1 MFILLFFDFVKLAKL
16 SKEEEQELYNKL
28 QKEIQK
34 SFEKAIKEHT
44 KFMQENYKKQK
55 EQLNK

>member
-44 KFMQENYKKQK
+44 KFMQENYKQQ
-55 EQLNK
+55 QLNK